1 MLSNSLA
8 IELTIYEVYN
18 FNLFSVES
26 ENLNQYFNM
35 NEYPPKHVQSTTTRN
50 FLDIIFTP

>member
-1 MLSNSLA
+1 MILPISA
-8 IELTIYEVYN
+8 IYEVYN

-35 NEYPPKHVQSTTTRN
+35 NEYSPKHVQSTTTRN